1 MASERSEAVV
11 SSGRSVTVAVLFDAD
26 AVNEMKRFFVEISDF
41 QSIITLG
48 TKY

>member
-1 MASERSEAVV
+1 MNVV
-11 SSGRSVTVAVLFDAD
+11 KRLRRVGRLLTRAVLFDAD
-26 AVNEMKRFFVEISDF
+26 TVNEMKRFFVEISDF